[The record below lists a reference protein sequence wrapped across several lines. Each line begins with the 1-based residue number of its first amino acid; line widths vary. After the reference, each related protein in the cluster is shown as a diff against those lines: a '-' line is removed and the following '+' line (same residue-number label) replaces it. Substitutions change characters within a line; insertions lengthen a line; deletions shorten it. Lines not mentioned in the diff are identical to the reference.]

1 MKLILLGLGNP
12 GEKYSNN
19 RHNIGHLFVD
29 YYSSLYRSKFEK
41 NSGFLV
47 SQFHHSEIN
56 IILLKSTAYMNH
68 NGVGLAQFLRN
79 KLHSEDRF
87 LVAHDE
93 IHLPHGKV
101 KLSLGKSAGGH
112 NGVASVINELG
123 FSPLRLRIGINN
135 AENLTERITD
145 FVLGNFSLAEK
156 DSNKLLF
163 PKLVH
168 ALQLLCDRGLSI
180 ATNYIN
186 RYPIPTPS

>member
-1 MKLILLGLGNP
+1 VKLFLLGLGNP
-12 GEKYSNN
+12 GAKYSYN

-29 YYSSLYRSKFEK
+29 YYSSLYRSKFK
-41 NSGFLV
+41 KKSDFLV
-47 SQFHHSEIN
+47 SQFLHSEIN
-56 IILLKSTAYMNH
+56 IVLLKSTTYMNH
-68 NGVGLAQFLRN
+68 NGIGLSKFLRN
-79 KLHSEDRF
+79 NLHPDDRF
-87 LVAHDE
+87 LVVHDE

-112 NGVASVINELG
+112 NGVTNVMNELG

-135 AENLTERITD
+135 AENLSERMTD
-145 FVLGNFSLAEK
+145 FVLGNFTLAEK

-168 ALQLLCDRGLSI
+168 ALQLLCDRGLSV

>member
-1 MKLILLGLGNP
+1 MKLFLLGLGNP
-12 GEKYSNN
+12 GAKYSYN

-29 YYSSLYRSKFEK
+29 YYSSLYRSKFK
-41 NSGFLV
+41 KKSDFLV
-47 SQFHHSEIN
+47 SQFLHSEIN
-56 IILLKSTAYMNH
+56 IVLLKSTTYMNH
-68 NGVGLAQFLRN
+68 NGIGLSKFLRN
-79 KLHSEDRF
+79 NLHPDDRF
-87 LVAHDE
+87 LVVHDE

-112 NGVASVINELG
+112 NGVTNVMNELG

-135 AENLTERITD
+135 AENLSERMTD
-145 FVLGNFSLAEK
+145 FVLGNFTLAEK

-168 ALQLLCDRGLSI
+168 ALQLLCDRGLSV